1 MYSHDFERE
10 TVTTGDAAMAQT
22 AWSSACDQSRLDTE
36 MMIQLRISL
45 CLIFDDAT
53 SWSELRSALQAKGF
67 YMKRA
72 KGHMHLYDGHSHVQI
87 CTCSFLGY
95 PAEELEQRFKKTA
108 PTRAVRK
115 LPVRN

>member
-10 TVTTGDAAMAQT
+10 TMTTGDAAMAQT

-36 MMIQLRISL
+36 MVIQLRISL
-45 CLIFDDAT
+45 IPIFETAT
-53 SWSELRSALQAKGF
+53 CWSDLRSALQAKGF

-72 KGHMHLYDGHSHVQI
+72 KGHMHLYDGHSHVKI
-87 CTCSFLGY
+87 CTCSSLGY
-95 PAEELEQRFKKTA
+95 PSEELEQRFKKSA
-108 PTRAVRK
+108 PTRKVRK

>member
-1 MYSHDFERE
+1 MFSQDFERE
-10 TVTTGDAAMAQT
+10 TLTTGDAAMAQT
-22 AWSSACDQSRLDTE
+22 AWSSASDQSRLDTE
-36 MMIQLRISL
+36 MVIQLRISL
-45 CLIFDDAT
+45 SPVFESAT

-72 KGHMHLYDGHSHVQI
+72 KGHMHLYDGLSHVQI

-95 PAEELEQRFKKTA
+95 PSETLDARFKKSA
-108 PTRAVRK
+108 PVRRVRK

>member
-45 CLIFDDAT
+45 CPIFDDAT

-95 PAEELEQRFKKTA
+95 PVEELEQRFKKTA
-108 PTRAVRK
+108 PTRAVRT

>member
-22 AWSSACDQSRLDTE
+22 AWSSACAQSRLDTE

-45 CLIFDDAT
+45 CPIFDDAT

>member
-45 CLIFDDAT
+45 CPIFDDAT
-53 SWSELRSALQAKGF
+53 SWSELRRALQAKGF

-72 KGHMHLYDGHSHVQI
+72 KGHMHLYDGH
-87 CTCSFLGY
+87 
-95 PAEELEQRFKKTA
+95 K
-108 PTRAVRK
+108 
-115 LPVRN
+115 N